1 MKKISYAV
9 LMGAFL
15 FPFGTYAQ
23 SSGFADVQESD
34 SYEIIKLQNEIAG
47 LSKKRSALESS
58 IRNIEETYG
67 ENKTKVS
74 NNTSKEQIKPVAE
87 VSSAPVP
94 ANTRRNTSS
103 ERPAIKK
110 PVVAEEVTLPPAPV
124 KRYNPQKN
132 LKNDGNTR
140 GRRPFIRSEISNGHE
155 IYYAGLRSSDRLGYG
170 DSGTVY
176 SGFNDKNVFVFPDAL
191 ANYCS
196 LNADDAAKDGK
207 MENCLKEVLSD
218 LAVPDQD
225 AKNVTKAMFNDGLVQ
240 EVTQA
245 VVTGVQ
251 NKNVAANFEADV
263 LDALKTQSSK
273 ATDERSDLE
282 VMSLTDMEALKAKY
296 RIIEV
301 YSSMLKFQALKNFND
316 FEVNSQE
323 ITNINEEKS
332 E

>member
-15 FPFGTYAQ
+15 FPFATFAQ

-47 LSKKRSALESS
+47 LSKKRSALESN
-58 IRNIEETYG
+58 IRNTEETYG
-67 ENKTKVS
+67 ENKTNIS
-74 NNTSKEQIKPVAE
+74 ADTSKEVKPVAE
-87 VSSAPVP
+87 ASPVAVPINRTRSAV
-94 ANTRRNTSS
+94 
-103 ERPAIKK
+103 ERPTVKK

-155 IYYAGLRSSDRLGYG
+155 IYYAGIRSSDMLGYG

-176 SGFNDKNVFVFPDAL
+176 SGFNDKNVYVFPDAL

-196 LNADDAAKDGK
+196 LNADDAAKNGK
-207 MENCLKEVLSD
+207 MENCLKEVLTD
-218 LAVPDQD
+218 IAKPDQD
-225 AKNVTKAMFNDGLVQ
+225 AKDHTKSVFNDGLVQ

-251 NKNVAANFEADV
+251 SKNAAANFEADV
-263 LDALKTQSSK
+263 LDALKTKSSK

-282 VMSLTDMEALKAKY
+282 VMNLTDMEALKAKY

-301 YSSMLKFQALKNFND
+301 YSSLLKFQALKNYGE
-316 FEVNSQE
+316 FEVNSRE
-323 ITNINEEKS
+323 ITNIDEKKS